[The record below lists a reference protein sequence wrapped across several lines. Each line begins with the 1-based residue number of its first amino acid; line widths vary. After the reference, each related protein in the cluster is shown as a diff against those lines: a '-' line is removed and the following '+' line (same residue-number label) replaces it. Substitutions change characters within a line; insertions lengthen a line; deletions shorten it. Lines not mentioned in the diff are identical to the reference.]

1 MPWIVKGLLLLAKS
15 RRGRELL
22 LAAGLGAIELARG
35 ERARKLYAKA
45 RTSVNDPVV
54 RQTVRRSVRRAAQ
67 TIRP

>member
-35 ERARKLYAKA
+35 ERARKLYARA
-45 RTSVNDPVV
+45 RTSVTDPAV
-54 RQTVRRSVRRAAQ
+54 RQTVRRNVRRAAQ